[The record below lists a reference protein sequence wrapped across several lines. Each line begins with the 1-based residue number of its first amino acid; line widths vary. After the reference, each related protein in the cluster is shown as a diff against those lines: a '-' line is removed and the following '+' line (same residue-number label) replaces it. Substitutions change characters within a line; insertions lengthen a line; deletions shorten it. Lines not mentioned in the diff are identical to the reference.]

1 MCACVWRAGKRLGHL
16 FIAGDVM
23 KWAKVFIR
31 FCFPPS
37 VRAAYIMLAILSR
50 SNSTSRSFLFFA
62 CSSVLIQAHRVFILP
77 EGSRRRLPSLTVA
90 GHTVLLFFFFFFF
103 LISCCWHWPFLPASS
118 FWVNCCS
125 FPRYTLLLTVA
136 IRHLLSHPR
145 MHM

>member
-1 MCACVWRAGKRLGHL
+1 MCVRVEGGKAARPSIYCWRRNEMGQSLYPL
-16 FIAGDVM
+16 L
-23 KWAKVFIR
+23 
-31 FCFPPS
+31 FPPS
-37 VRAAYIMLAILSR
+37 FRTAYIMLAILSR
-50 SNSTSRSFLFFA
+50 SNSTSRSFIFFV

-77 EGSRRRLPSLTVA
+77 EGRRRRRLPSLTVA
-90 GHTVLLFFFFFFF
+90 GHTVLLFFFFFF